1 MCYFAESRNSSENFV
16 VVPYQGESLFYQLV
30 ITVLLVIV
38 FKDDDHDSDH
48 HNDIEDDEDDTE
60 SFVSAV
66 EGNNS

>member
-1 MCYFAESRNSSENFV
+1 
-16 VVPYQGESLFYQLV
+16 
-30 ITVLLVIV
+30 VLLVIV